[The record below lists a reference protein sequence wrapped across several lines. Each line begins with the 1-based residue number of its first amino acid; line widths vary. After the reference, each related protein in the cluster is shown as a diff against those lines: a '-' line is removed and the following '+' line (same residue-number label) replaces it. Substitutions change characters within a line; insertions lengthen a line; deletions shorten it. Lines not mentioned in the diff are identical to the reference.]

1 MRWLG
6 LAALV
11 AATGCN
17 WLYGLDATI
26 AVDGASEGLP
36 PGSRTRLVWGIA
48 TTDGQAGTSGLD
60 PELIYKS
67 IGSETA
73 RPEKPVVLVGDDSGL
88 AEATYDL
95 ADGSF
100 EIPYALRESPHRVVY
115 TLPGESVPHEVQW
128 SVTGAILVVPRTT
141 RLDAPAVPAAS
152 GYSITPQGLLGSLS
166 APALYTSGVFTT
178 TDSSSQFDQTMAGT
192 IKFAFPQN
200 ARSVTPPIGA
210 PQKAKGDWVLL
221 VDFAQQTG
229 TLASINGFAMSQ
241 IDLAANMMLAPN
253 PQPTWQTTKRT
264 LSTICST
271 MPANCLPGGNA
282 TPTAQRLDTILP
294 GGAAGRALF
303 LGVSP
308 STELP
313 GFLPGVAPDF
323 IDRPL
328 MLAFATSTQI
338 ETSVTLADP
347 SSMLGLDR
355 VLAARLTSARLAN
368 GAVLTSSIQ
377 TITNVFSGTLQYG
390 APLATNV
397 KLGAAS
403 LSGASDNVPVDASS
417 SQQSLSWSSEAG
429 YSASDY
435 VVTLYEITF
444 SALAPVRVY
453 HVIAPEVKID
463 GSLLVK
469 GHQYV
474 FGITARTGFGGADRG
489 DYQKAQYPFS
499 VTTTFPRTIAVQ

>member
-1 MRWLG
+1 MRWLA
-6 LAALV
+6 LAPLV

-48 TTDGQAGTSGLD
+48 TTDGQAGTSGFD
-60 PELIYKS
+60 PEMVYKS

-73 RPEKPVVLVGDDSGL
+73 RPQPPVVLVGDDSGL
-88 AEATYDL
+88 AEATYDP

-128 SVTGAILVVPRTT
+128 SITGAILVVPRTT
-141 RLDAPAVPAAS
+141 RLDAPAPPTAS
-152 GYSITPQGLLGSLS
+152 GYSITPQGLGTTL
-166 APALYTSGVFTT
+166 AMPALYTSGAFTA
-178 TDSSSQFDQTMAGT
+178 TDSSSQFDQATAGT

-200 ARSVTPPIGA
+200 ARPVTSPLGA

-221 VDFAQQTG
+221 VNFQPNGAQT
-229 TLASINGFAMSQ
+229 SVNGFAMSQ

-253 PQPTWQTTKRT
+253 PQPTWQTTTRT

-271 MPANCLPGGNA
+271 MPANCLPNGNA
-282 TPTAQRLDTILP
+282 APAAQRLDAVLP
-294 GGAAGRALF
+294 GGTAGRKLF

-308 STELP
+308 STDLP
-313 GFLPGVAPDF
+313 GFLPGVGPDF
-323 IDRPL
+323 VDRPL
-328 MLAFATSTQI
+328 MLTLHESTQI
-338 ETSVTLADP
+338 DTTITLADP

-355 VLAARLTSARLAN
+355 VIAARLTSARLAN

-377 TITNVFSGTLQYG
+377 TITNVFSGSLQYG

-397 KLGAAS
+397 KLGATS
-403 LSGASDNVPVDASS
+403 LSGTTESVPVGASS
-417 SQQSLSWSSEAG
+417 SQQTLSWSAEAG
-429 YSASDY
+429 YVANDY

-444 SALAPVRVY
+444 SALVPVRIY
-453 HVIAPEVKID
+453 HVIAPEVKVD
-463 GSLLVK
+463 GNLLVA

-474 FGITARTGFGGADRG
+474 FGITARTGFGAADRG

-499 VTTTFPRTIAVQ
+499 VTTTFPRTFTVQ